1 MFRFYFELTNVG
13 VKKYYDIKANSFRE
27 ARNLFFN
34 EFQNRPHRINS
45 VWKLDNKLNLHE
57 RVY

>member
-1 MFRFYFELTNVG
+1 MYRFYFEFIDVG
-13 VKKYYDIKANSFRE
+13 AKKYYDIKANSFRE

-34 EFQNRPHRINS
+34 EFQNRPHRISS
-45 VWKLDNKLNLHE
+45 VWRLDNELNLDK